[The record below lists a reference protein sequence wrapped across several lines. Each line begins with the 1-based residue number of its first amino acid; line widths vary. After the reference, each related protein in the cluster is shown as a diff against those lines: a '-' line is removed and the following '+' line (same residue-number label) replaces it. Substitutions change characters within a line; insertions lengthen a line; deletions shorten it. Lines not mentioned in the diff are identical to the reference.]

1 MIVTLAGHVDHGKSA
16 LVHALTGTKTDRLA
30 EEKRRGL
37 TLDLGFAYTNSGE
50 QRLGFVDV
58 PGHHRFIHNMV
69 AGVANQQFALL
80 VVAAD
85 DGVMPQTREHLDILR
100 TLALTRGCIA
110 LTKTDLVDEARL
122 LDVEQELDALTQD
135 TFLEA
140 APVFPCSAINPDS
153 LDDLR
158 KHLHN
163 AAQQNTHASSNDVEP
178 IRLAVDRSFTL
189 SGAGCVVTGT
199 VHGGE
204 VKVGDNLV
212 IGIDAT
218 PVRVRG
224 LRIQNE
230 EAQQAT
236 RGDRAAINIAG
247 IDHQAVDR
255 GDWLL
260 DEQAHN
266 PCHNVVISLNLLHG
280 ATLKNW
286 GRVHVHA
293 ATSHRVGRVALLGSS
308 KEQGAEPDTQLAELV
323 LDEPL
328 QAKHGDR
335 IVLRDYARAATLG
348 GGAVVFA
355 GAEPPRRRHPDHLAR
370 LKCYQ
375 GNDAEHAL
383 TQLLALGPTALADW
397 RRTYLLTQ
405 AQAND
410 LVVAANARTLA
421 TQNELSVLSEHYTTC
436 RSKVLAAVTEDS
448 KDGTKD
454 ATKNGTTENQ
464 GLTLKELSAALDQPI
479 AVVRATATE
488 LTQKQQLQN
497 LRGRYRLPN
506 AGNELSESL
515 QALLDKCTPLIDAP
529 HPASVGDL
537 SKSLNLQLGTLTKA
551 LNQISKAR
559 ALVRIGDKR
568 YALPSQVQTWA
579 DITETLSATAPFGVK
594 EFRDR
599 CGLGRNMSIDVLEFM
614 DSKGYTRRNGDT
626 RTVVGDRASLR

>member
-37 TLDLGFAYTNSGE
+37 TLDLGFAYTNAGDR
-50 QRLGFVDV
+50 RLGFVDV

-69 AGVANQQFALL
+69 AGVASQQFALL

-85 DGVMPQTREHLDILR
+85 DGVMPQTLEHLDILR
-100 TLALTRGCIA
+100 TLALSRGCIA
-110 LTKTDLVDEARL
+110 LTKTDLVDAERVTA
-122 LDVEQELDALTQD
+122 VETELAALTRN

-140 APVFPCSAINPDS
+140 APIFPCSALDPAS
-153 LDDLR
+153 LDGLR
-158 KHLHN
+158 KHLN
-163 AAQQNTHASSNDVEP
+163 AAAQNPQHSVNGAQP
-178 IRLAVDRSFTL
+178 FRLAIDRSFTL

-204 VKVGDNLV
+204 VRSGDSLC
-212 IGIDAT
+212 IGINAI

-224 LRIQNE
+224 LRVQD
-230 EAQQAT
+230 EAASLA
-236 RGDRAAINIAG
+236 RSGDRAAINIVG
-247 IDHQAVDR
+247 IDHQAVNR

-260 DEQAHN
+260 DKVAHN
-266 PCHNVVISLNLLHG
+266 ACSNLVIDLKLLND
-280 ATLKNW
+280 ARLKNW

-293 ATSHRVGRVALLGSS
+293 ATAHRVGRVALLNQHDEHS
-308 KEQGAEPDTQLAELV
+308 TLAELV

-335 IVLRDYARAATLG
+335 IVLRDYARQATLG

-355 GAEPPRRRHPDHLAR
+355 GAPPTRRRHAVHIAKLA
-370 LKCYQ
+370 CYQ
-375 GNDAEHAL
+375 TQEAATAL
-383 TQLLALGPTALADW
+383 ANLLQLGPTAIADW
-397 RRTYLLTQ
+397 RSTYLL
-405 AQAND
+405 ND
-410 LVVAANARTLA
+410 AEANALLREANAQTLA
-421 TQNELSVLSEHYTTC
+421 TQPELSVLSSDYASC
-436 RSKVLAAVTEDS
+436 LADVLACVKAASAAASDDS
-448 KDGTKD
+448 DGP
-454 ATKNGTTENQ
+454 
-464 GLTLKELSAALDQPI
+464 TLKELSATLQRPMALI
-479 AVVRATATE
+479 RATATE

-506 AGNELSESL
+506 VANQLSDAL
-515 QALLDKCTPLIDAP
+515 QALLNKCSPLINAP

-537 SKSLNLQLGTLTKA
+537 SKSLNIPLTTLTRA

-559 ALVRIGDKR
+559 ALVRISDKR
-568 YALPSQVQTWA
+568 YALPAQMQGWA
-579 DITETLSATAPFGVK
+579 DIAEALSVVAPFSVK

-599 CGLGRNMSIDVLEFM
+599 SGLGRNMSIDVLEFM

-626 RTVVGDRASLR
+626 RTVVGDRATLR

>member
-1 MIVTLAGHVDHGKSA
+1 
-16 LVHALTGTKTDRLA
+16 
-30 EEKRRGL
+30 
-37 TLDLGFAYTNSGE
+37 
-50 QRLGFVDV
+50 
-58 PGHHRFIHNMV
+58 MV

-85 DGVMPQTREHLDILR
+85 HGVMPQTREHLDILR

-110 LTKTDLVDEARL
+110 LTKTDLVDENRML
-122 LDVEQELDALTQD
+122 EVEQELEALTEN

-140 APVFPCSAINPDS
+140 APVFPCSAINPS
-153 LDDLR
+153 TLDDLR
-158 KHLHN
+158 KHLN
-163 AAQQNTHASSNDVEP
+163 AAAERNSLVSNETTEP
-178 IRLAVDRSFTL
+178 FRLAVDRSFTL

-199 VHGGE
+199 VHGGA

-212 IGIDAT
+212 VGIEAS

-230 EAQQAT
+230 EAQEAG

-247 IDHQAVDR
+247 IDHQEVDR

-260 DEQAHN
+260 DAVAHN
-266 PCHNVVISLNLLHG
+266 PSHNVVIDLRLLNG
-280 ATLKNW
+280 ASLKNW
-286 GRVHVHA
+286 GLLHVHA
-293 ATSHRVGRVALLGSS
+293 ATSHRVGRVALLGTSE
-308 KEQGAEPDTQLAELV
+308 EQISESVLAELV
-323 LDEPL
+323 LDGPL

-335 IVLRDYARAATLG
+335 IVLRDYARQATLG

-355 GAEPPRRRHPDHLAR
+355 GTEPARRRHPDHLAR

-375 GNDAEHAL
+375 NNDAE
-383 TQLLALGPTALADW
+383 QALGALLKLGPVALSDW

-405 AQAND
+405 ASAGE
-410 LVVAANARTLA
+410 LVDEAKAQTLE
-421 TQNELSVLSEHYTTC
+421 TQKELSVLRDDYANCLSQ
-436 RSKVLAAVTEDS
+436 VLAAVTESVKGGADE
-448 KDGTKD
+448 
-454 ATKNGTTENQ
+454 AL
-464 GLTLKELSAALDQPI
+464 GLTLKELSATLDQPMSL
-479 AVVRATATE
+479 VRATATD
-488 LTQKQQLQN
+488 LTQKLKLQN

-506 AGNELSESL
+506 TGNELSESL

-551 LNQISKAR
+551 LNQISKAK

-568 YALPSQVQTWA
+568 YALPKQVQGWA
-579 DITETLSATAPFGVK
+579 EIAETLSATAPFGVK

-614 DSKGYTRRNGDT
+614 DSKDYTRRRGDT
-626 RTVVGDRASLR
+626 RTVVGDRIGLG

>member
-37 TLDLGFAYTNSGE
+37 TLDLGFAYTTSGE

-110 LTKTDLVDEARL
+110 LTKTDLVDENRL
-122 LDVEQELDALTQD
+122 LDVEQELEALTEN

-140 APVFPCSAINPDS
+140 APIFPCSAINPDT
-153 LDDLR
+153 LNDLR
-158 KHLHN
+158 KHLH
-163 AAQQNTHASSNDVEP
+163 AAAEQNTQTNKESTEP
-178 IRLAVDRSFTL
+178 FRLAVDRSFTL
-189 SGAGCVVTGT
+189 AGAGCVVTGT

-204 VKVGDNLV
+204 VKVGDNLT
-212 IGIDAT
+212 IGIEAN

-230 EAQQAT
+230 EAQQAS

-260 DEQAHN
+260 DAGAHN
-266 PCHNVVISLNLLHG
+266 TSKNIVIELKLLNG
-280 ATLKNW
+280 ASLKNW

-293 ATSHRVGRVALLGSS
+293 ATSHRVGRVALLGSAE
-308 KEQGAEPDTQLAELV
+308 EQNAESLLAEIV
-323 LDEPL
+323 LNEPL

-335 IVLRDYARAATLG
+335 IVLRDYARQATLG

-355 GAEPPRRRHPDHLAR
+355 GAEPVRRRHPDHLAK

-375 GNDAEHAL
+375 SNNAEHAL
-383 TQLLALGPTALADW
+383 AALLALGPVALMDW
-397 RRTYLLTQ
+397 RRTYLLTE
-405 AQAND
+405 ASAGALID
-410 LVVAANARTLA
+410 GANAQTLD
-421 TQNELSVLSEHYTTC
+421 TQNDLSVLREDYANCLTQ
-436 RSKVLAAVTEDS
+436 VLAAVTE
-448 KDGTKD
+448 
-454 ATKNGTTENQ
+454 NGKGGAEETQ
-464 GLTLKELSAALDQPI
+464 GLTLKELSAALDQPMSL
-479 AVVRATATE
+479 VRATATE
-488 LTQKQQLQN
+488 LTQKLKLQN

-506 AGNELSESL
+506 TGNELSDSL

-559 ALVRIGDKR
+559 ALVRISDKR
-568 YALPSQVQTWA
+568 YALPKQVQGWA
-579 DITETLSATAPFGVK
+579 EITETLSNAAPFGVK

>member
-110 LTKTDLVDEARL
+110 LTKTDLVDDKRL
-122 LDVEQELDALTQD
+122 LDVEKELEALTQD

-140 APVFPCSAINPDS
+140 APVFPCSAINPDT
-153 LDDLR
+153 LDELR
-158 KHLHN
+158 KHLH
-163 AAQQNTHASSNDVEP
+163 AAAEQNSPAINKSEP
-178 IRLAVDRSFTL
+178 FRLAVDRSFTL

-212 IGIDAT
+212 IGITAT

-230 EAQQAT
+230 EALEAT

-247 IDHQAVDR
+247 IDHQAVNR

-260 DEQAHN
+260 DEVAHN
-266 PCHNVVISLNLLHG
+266 PSTNVVIDLKLLTN
-280 ATLKNW
+280 ANLKNW
-286 GRVHVHA
+286 GRVHIHA
-293 ATSHRVGRVALLGSS
+293 ATSHRVGRVALLGSPD
-308 KEQGAEPDTQLAELV
+308 EQQGDALLAELV

-328 QAKHGDR
+328 QVKHGDR
-335 IVLRDYARAATLG
+335 IVLRDYARSATLG

-355 GAEPPRRRHPDHLAR
+355 GAAPKRRRHPDHLAR
-370 LKCYQ
+370 LKGYRD
-375 GNDAEHAL
+375 NNAEQAL
-383 TQLLALGPTALADW
+383 AALLELGPTALSDW
-397 RRTYLLTQ
+397 RRTYLLSQAAATALIDGAQ
-405 AQAND
+405 AQ
-410 LVVAANARTLA
+410 TLD
-421 TQNELSVLSEHYTTC
+421 TQSELSVLRDDYMSC
-436 RSKVLAAVTEDS
+436 LSQVLAAITEASKTATED
-448 KDGTKD
+448 T
-454 ATKNGTTENQ
+454 Q
-464 GLTLKELSAALDQPI
+464 GLTLKELSARLDQPM
-479 AVVRATATE
+479 ALVRATATE
-488 LTQKQQLQN
+488 LTQKQKLQN

-506 AGNELSESL
+506 TGNELSESL
-515 QALLDKCTPLIDAP
+515 QALLNKCTPLIDAP

-537 SKSLNLQLGTLTKA
+537 SKTLNLQLGTLTKA

-568 YALPSQVQTWA
+568 YALPKQVQGWA
-579 DITETLSATAPFGVK
+579 DMTETLSAAAPFGVK

-599 CGLGRNMSIDVLEFM
+599 SGLGRNMSIDVLEFM

>member
-110 LTKTDLVDEARL
+110 LTKTDLVDENRL
-122 LDVEQELDALTQD
+122 LDVEAELEALTEN

-140 APVFPCSAINPDS
+140 APVFPCSAINPDT
-153 LDDLR
+153 LDNLR
-158 KHLHN
+158 KHLH
-163 AAQQNTHASSNDVEP
+163 AAAEQNNQANSETIEP
-178 IRLAVDRSFTL
+178 FRLAVDRSFTL

-204 VKVGDNLV
+204 VNVGDNLA
-212 IGIDAT
+212 IGIEAM

-230 EAQQAT
+230 EAQKAR

-260 DEQAHN
+260 DPGAHN
-266 PCHNVVISLNLLHG
+266 PSQNVVIDLRLLNG
-280 ATLKNW
+280 ATVKNW

-308 KEQGAEPDTQLAELV
+308 KEQTAESVLAELV

-335 IVLRDYARAATLG
+335 IVLRDYARQATLG

-355 GAEPPRRRHPDHLAR
+355 GAEPPRRRHPDHLAK

-375 GNDAEHAL
+375 NNDAQQAL
-383 TQLLALGPTALADW
+383 TALLKLGPVALADW

-405 AQAND
+405 ASASA
-410 LVVAANARTLA
+410 LIAGANAQTLD
-421 TQNELSVLSEHYTTC
+421 TQQELSVLRENYANCLSQVLEAVSENAK
-436 RSKVLAAVTEDS
+436 SSAAE
-448 KDGTKD
+448 
-454 ATKNGTTENQ
+454 AQ
-464 GLTLKELSAALDQPI
+464 GLTLKELSTALNQPTSL
-479 AVVRATATE
+479 VRATATE
-488 LTQKQQLQN
+488 LTQKLKLQN

-506 AGNELSESL
+506 TGNELSESL
-515 QALLDKCTPLIDAP
+515 QALLDKCAPLIDAP

-568 YALPSQVQTWA
+568 YALPKQVQGWA
-579 DITETLSATAPFGVK
+579 EIAETLSATAPFRVK

-626 RTVVGDRASLR
+626 RVVVGDRSKLK